1 MKLLIIESLA
11 IDSVS
16 NDMVVVLRVEE
27 DDDIIPIWI
36 GNHEAVSIAL
46 GLSNFEPPRPL
57 THDLILNLFTG
68 LECDIKRIVIT
79 AVQDNTYYSL
89 LYIQKN
95 GDLIVV
101 DSRPSDAIALAV
113 RTGAPIFIK
122 DEIPTI
128 SSDPDNEERRKL
140 EKRLRRINP
149 EQLLG
154 G

>member
-36 GNHEAVSIAL
+36 GNHEAISIAL

-57 THDLILNLFTG
+57 THDLIVNLITG
-68 LECDIKRIVIT
+68 LEADIERVVIT
-79 AVQDNTYYSL
+79 AIQDNTYYAL
-89 LYIQKN
+89 LYVQKD

-113 RTGAPIFIK
+113 RTGAPIFMK

-128 SSDPDNEERRKL
+128 SSDPNDEKRRKL
-140 EKRLRRINP
+140 EKKLRRINP

>member
-36 GNHEAVSIAL
+36 GNHEAISIAL

-57 THDLILNLFTG
+57 THDLIVNLITG
-68 LECDIKRIVIT
+68 LEADIERVVIT
-79 AVQDNTYYSL
+79 AIQDNTYYAL
-89 LYIQKN
+89 LYVQKD

-101 DSRPSDAIALAV
+101 DLRPSDAIALAV
-113 RTGAPIFIK
+113 RTGAPIFMK

-128 SSDPDNEERRKL
+128 SSDPNDEKRRKL
-140 EKRLRRINP
+140 EKKLRRINP